1 MESPHT
7 NSPFW
12 LDEPDWLCSVEFLAP
27 DDPEAQDDTAET
39 IGYLLAYAR
48 QTNTRSLALL
58 ADPHGV
64 AYEILFS
71 FHSPEEKSRFL
82 ELIRSNQE
90 LGNDYIENDLMTPTV
105 EEIQDAR
112 PLATVLP
119 ERVMARATLVA
130 TAFCTSLPHNL
141 PN

>member
-1 MESPHT
+1 M
-7 NSPFW
+7 NSPFTSEPIW
-12 LDEPDWLCSVEFLAP
+12 LHEQDWLCTIEFLNEN
-27 DDPEAQDDTAET
+27 DPGAQDDAAEV

-48 QTNTRSLALL
+48 VTNTRSLALL
-58 ADPHGV
+58 ADPHGL

-71 FHSPEEKSRFL
+71 FHSSNEKSRFL
-82 ELIRSNQE
+82 ELIRSNE
-90 LGNDYIENDLMTPTV
+90 DLGNEYTDDFMTPTV

-119 ERVMARATLVA
+119 KRVMARATLVA